1 MRVRNFLN
9 KMNMSSNCIVY
20 VFDCDSRKEYRIFY
34 DEIKAGVY
42 GEFDDMR
49 VNSFTVRNNTL
60 TLYVE
65 RI

>member
-20 VFDCDSRKEYRIFY
+20 VFDCDARKEYRIFY
-34 DEIKAGVY
+34 NEIKVGAY

-65 RI
+65 RV